1 MPSPIIQAIK
11 QVCEEK
17 GLSYESVLATLEAAL
32 AAAYR
37 KDFGQKNQNIKVEFD
52 PESGSMRVFDIKT
65 VVRDFTE
72 EELEAIKTEVI
83 EVAKPQKS
91 DIELTEIKPEGE
103 APEVERF
110 NPKTMMMISEAQKLK
125 PDVVLGEELRVE
137 LSVPGAFGRMAA
149 QTAKQVITQRLR
161 EAERQT
167 IFDEFKSKE
176 GQVLMGV
183 VGRTEGRLIF
193 VELGRATAILPPSEQ
208 IEYENYR
215 PGLRMK
221 FYLVSVNLA
230 ARGPELVVS
239 RTHPEMLR
247 QVLKA
252 EIPEIQSGAVE
263 IKSIA
268 REAGARSKVAVHSNV
283 PNVDPIGA
291 CIGQKGSRIQTIIS
305 EIGGEKIDVIK
316 WEEDQAR
323 FITSAMSPAKAL
335 DIQLHE
341 VEKQASVKVAPDQL
355 SLAIGRGGQNV
366 RLASIL
372 TGWKISIAGQEDVA
386 AVAEVVVEAEQAPVV
401 EKIEESIV
409 AEEAKTVIE
418 PTPEKAPDEKS
429 SEDNDK

>member
-52 PESGSMRVFDIKT
+52 PESGSMRAFDIKT

-72 EELEAIKTEVI
+72 EELEALKTKEEEPVQPRQPI
-83 EVAKPQKS
+83 EEPKG
-91 DIELTEIKPEGE
+91 EE
-103 APEVERF
+103 APAELEQERF

-125 PDVVLGEELRVE
+125 PDAVLGEELRIE
-137 LSVPGAFGRMAA
+137 LQVPGAFGRMAA

-176 GQVLMGV
+176 GQILLGV
-183 VGRTEGRLIF
+183 IGRTEGRLIF
-193 VELGRATAILPPSEQ
+193 VELGRATAILPPGEQ
-208 IEYENYR
+208 IEHESYR
-215 PGLRMK
+215 PGARMK

-247 QVLKA
+247 QVLIA

-268 REAGARSKVAVHSNV
+268 REAGARSKVAVYSNV
-283 PNVDPIGA
+283 PNIDPIGA

-341 VEKQASVKVAPDQL
+341 AEKQASVKVAPDQL

-372 TGWKISIAGQEDVA
+372 TGWKISIAGQEEVKEA
-386 AVAEVVVEAEQAPVV
+386 AEEVVEEKAVEEVPVTPAAMPP
-401 EKIEESIV
+401 EEALGGEA
-409 AEEAKTVIE
+409 AEE
-418 PTPEKAPDEKS
+418 EKA
-429 SEDNDK
+429 